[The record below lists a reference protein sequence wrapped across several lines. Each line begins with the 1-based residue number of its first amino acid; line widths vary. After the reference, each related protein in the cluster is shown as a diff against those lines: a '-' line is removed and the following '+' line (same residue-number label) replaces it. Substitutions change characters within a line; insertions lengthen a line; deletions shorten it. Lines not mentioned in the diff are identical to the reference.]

1 MPKLKPTEI
10 INRISTNIHQAGFYT
25 PNFLPLARQLP
36 ADIRE
41 LNELANRTEMAEGM
55 CEDMYL
61 YLTHLEKDP
70 TFTDKAHI
78 QTLCCAYRAFFLK
91 N

>member
-1 MPKLKPTEI
+1 MQKPTPTEI
-10 INRISTNIHQAGFYT
+10 INKISKNIHEAGFYT
-25 PNFLPLARQLP
+25 PNFLPIARQLN
-36 ADIRE
+36 ADIRD
-41 LNELANRTEMAEGM
+41 LKELAQRTEMAEGM

-70 TFTDKAHI
+70 TLIDKAHI

-91 N
+91 